1 MTDHEDNMPEMN
13 KKQINKFTVVQ
24 MDLLDD
30 IKGKGTSIAILD
42 MIGTKGNKG
51 FHTSHKAF
59 CGNITSEDITCY
71 VINGI
76 QDSTNHATNCA
87 GIAVGKPFTGYY
99 KRNNENVPMN
109 YEGGVAHEAKAKIFL
124 IDHNDGVLQALSKID
139 EEEIDVV
146 LMSLGWHPRDL
157 VNDLIT
163 QELIELSKSKLV
175 VVSTGNYSPVEGVM
189 SHADLNEVTS
199 AGCLD

>member
-1 MTDHEDNMPEMN
+1 MP
-13 KKQINKFTVVQ
+13 
-24 MDLLDD
+24 
-30 IKGKGTSIAILD
+30 
-42 MIGTKGNKG
+42 
-51 FHTSHKAF
+51 
-59 CGNITSEDITCY
+59 EDITCY
-71 VINGI
+71 VISGKK
-76 QDSTNHATNCA
+76 DSTNHATNCA
-87 GIAVGKPFTGYY
+87 GIAVGKPFKGYY
-99 KRNNENVPMN
+99 KIHHENVPMN
-109 YEGGVAHEAKAKIFL
+109 YRGGVAHEAKAKIFL